1 MEGCCGVGGGTPLLL
16 PPAAQVLTTTAA
28 QVPWGSGW
36 LDIKEDRAEVT
47 LGILIKIPP
56 NFLLNLSLITLHD
69 VPS

>member
-1 MEGCCGVGGGTPLLL
+1 MCWMIKL
-16 PPAAQVLTTTAA
+16 VLTWIHVVRQTDRR
-28 QVPWGSGW
+28 PK
-36 LDIKEDRAEVT
+36 LYNKEDRAEAT